1 MLLLRMGKLKEAL
14 SRGCTFSSRLP
25 WGELKAS
32 WGHVLMLQLLQSK
45 SIGKGRGPQ
54 TWSRVHLKLQG
65 GHIRDLVDFICETG
79 KLITSQSWRILR
91 STQSAR
97 RPADGQLLCPR
108 TPFSSEFVDH
118 ERHFERHL
126 EGASET
132 AAISLGVG
140 TSIQGT
146 WCHCSPCMLSPIC
159 WLTWLVWGSTWARWI
174 SSFSLLHPRARYV
187 FSSRMK
193 NISFTCRTSSSS
205 KVGSHGGCVWDTD
218 VGSCPPFADSNYP
231 CGSILSSFP
240 LFTAISFSCLLALRP
255 SGFGTKHKSNSLHVL
270 FNQLPQLSRA
280 QTPW

>member
-1 MLLLRMGKLKEAL
+1 MWKSVSSVSMLLLRMGKLKEAL
-14 SRGCTFSSRLP
+14 SRGCTLSSRLP

-32 WGHVLMLQLLQSK
+32 WGHVLMLRLLQGK
-45 SIGKGRGPQ
+45 SIGKGHGPQ

-79 KLITSQSWRILR
+79 KLITSQSWRIPR

-97 RPADGQLLCPR
+97 RPADGQRLCPT

-118 ERHFERHL
+118 ERHFEWHL

-159 WLTWLVWGSTWARWI
+159 WLTWLVWGSTWACWI
-174 SSFSLLHPRARYV
+174 SSFSLLHPQGQV
-187 FSSRMK
+187 
-193 NISFTCRTSSSS
+193 
-205 KVGSHGGCVWDTD
+205 CV
-218 VGSCPPFADSNYP
+218 
-231 CGSILSSFP
+231 
-240 LFTAISFSCLLALRP
+240 
-255 SGFGTKHKSNSLHVL
+255 
-270 FNQLPQLSRA
+270 
-280 QTPW
+280 